1 MRKVVVEKQKWTYM
15 GALRY
20 FKGEVVNGCYGVLE
34 MERLNKQSVNNNL
47 QSTNFEC
54 LAESQFRKL

>member
-1 MRKVVVEKQKWTYM
+1 MRKVVVEKQKQTYM

-47 QSTNFEC
+47 QSTNFEF